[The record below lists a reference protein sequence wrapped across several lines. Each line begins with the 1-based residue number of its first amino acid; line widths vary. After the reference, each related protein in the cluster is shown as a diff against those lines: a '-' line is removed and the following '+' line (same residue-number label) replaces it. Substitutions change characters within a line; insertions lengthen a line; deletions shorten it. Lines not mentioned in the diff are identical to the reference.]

1 MHWLRQAL
9 DTQRVQLQ
17 LRADLQV
24 RMRLAARRAPF
35 TSMSPF
41 VAAISWRTVRSTS
54 AFSFTRRFDTRNI
67 EAMAMGARRIAANR
81 G

>member
-1 MHWLRQAL
+1 M
-9 DTQRVQLQ
+9 
-17 LRADLQV
+17 
-24 RMRLAARRAPF
+24 RAPF